1 MRAAKGLNRRS
12 GLTEPPASGPAPVSA
27 IWRLPLLLFRLWLYP
42 SVAGGVFL
50 LLVSVVNFIRKLLN
64 QMKEGF

>member
-1 MRAAKGLNRRS
+1 MQAVKVLSLRCGRMVR
-12 GLTEPPASGPAPVSA
+12 PASGPAPVSA